1 MAAMKLF
8 PGLGFADVRK
18 QHVISR
24 YREAVARE
32 NKNMG
37 DWSKRL
43 KKIYA
48 ESEHTADE
56 DPLDRFKKKKKK
68 NVVNVSPVDD
78 SHQRETVT
86 ATVPSGEAMLA
97 QSSDANAVIEKPSA
111 MSDNLGY
118 ALFLRISS
126 VDRGSFCSSF
136 SLLVFFSSITVM
148 FFYAV
153 DQAGISFLT

>member
-1 MAAMKLF
+1 
-8 PGLGFADVRK
+8 
-18 QHVISR
+18 
-24 YREAVARE
+24 
-32 NKNMG
+32 MG

-56 DPLDRFKKKKKK
+56 DPLDRFTKKKKKQK

-148 FFYAV
+148 FFLCSRPSWYQLFNIIRLV
-153 DQAGISFLT
+153 TVVVCCTIVWF